1 MSEGCPEYP
10 AYVPFLSWGQKIHDY
25 RLDRDAEIS
34 QGAFA
39 KAISIDLKRLQA
51 LEEDISEPSYEEH
64 QMFAD
69 MWCGGDI
76 EQWWIRDQGF
86 PPSSP
91 SQDKRALRD
100 LRRDYKKDK
109 ARLNRYRAILIQ
121 GLQLAT
127 SENPRDIGQ
136 WFRKV
141 YRAMEELNDRDQW
154 PEKLTEY
161 DPDLFLARRLTT
173 EGSLTR
179 KEMRKLGNSW
189 AQIWDKSNEVQRK
202 ILIGFNEKLIK
213 MGVTSDDK

>member
-1 MSEGCPEYP
+1 LVQVKWTE
-10 AYVPFLSWGQKIHDY
+10 
-25 RLDRDAEIS
+25 
-34 QGAFA
+34 
-39 KAISIDLKRLQA
+39 
-51 LEEDISEPSYEEH
+51 
-64 QMFAD
+64 
-69 MWCGGDI
+69 
-76 EQWWIRDQGF
+76 
-86 PPSSP
+86 
-91 SQDKRALRD
+91 RALRD